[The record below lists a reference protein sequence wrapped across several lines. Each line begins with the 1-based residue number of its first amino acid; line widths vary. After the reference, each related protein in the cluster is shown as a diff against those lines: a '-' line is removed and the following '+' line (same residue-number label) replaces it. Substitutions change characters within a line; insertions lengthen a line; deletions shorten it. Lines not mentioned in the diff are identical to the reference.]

1 MTNQPCRT
9 IVTLMG
15 FYLPGYKA
23 GGPVRSVANLVD
35 ALGGEF
41 SFRILTCDRDLG
53 DTLRYPGVVRNCW
66 MPVGRAKVMYLSKGW
81 GGLVRLI
88 AQLRSLDAS
97 TVLYLNSF
105 FAPRFSILAVVMV
118 WSRLSRPRRVVLAPR
133 GEFSPGAL
141 NLKQKRKD
149 LYFKLSSLLGLYREI
164 IWQASTVLEEADVW
178 RAIRKLSFEPVAS
191 APWAGRNTH
200 GKSNSVKVSTAGD
213 IHVSSV
219 RDHGMRARKR
229 TGQLRPVFL
238 SRISPMKNLLF
249 ALKVLQGV
257 SGDVCFD
264 IYGPVEDLAYWKQ
277 SEEIIETLPPTV
289 KVRYMGMVN
298 HEEVWDV
305 FAQHDLLFLPTF
317 GENFCHVI
325 REALNAGCPVLIS
338 DQTPWRNLQECG
350 AGWDLPLEA
359 PDQFRQIVQ
368 LCVDA
373 GEESYAALRERAAGY
388 ALTAAS
394 DSDNVEEHRRL
405 FVDVASALS
414 EA

>member
-1 MTNQPCRT
+1 MTDKPCHT
-9 IVTLMG
+9 IFTLAG

-23 GGPVRSVANLVD
+23 GGPVRSIANLVE
-35 ALGGEF
+35 ALGDEF
-41 SFRILTCDRDLG
+41 SFKILTVDRDLG
-53 DTLRYPGVVRNCW
+53 DTSRYPGVVRNCW
-66 MPVGRAKVMYLSKGW
+66 VRVGRAEVMYLSKGW
-81 GGLVRLI
+81 SGLVRLI
-88 AQLRSLDAS
+88 ALLRLLDAS

-105 FAPRFSILAVVMV
+105 FAGRFSILAVLMV

-133 GEFSPGAL
+133 GEFSPSAL

-149 LYFKLSSLLGLYREI
+149 LYFRFSSLLGIYREI
-164 IWQASTVLEEADVW
+164 IWHASTALEEADIR
-178 RAIRKLSFEPVAS
+178 RAIRKLSFEPVAT
-191 APWAGRNTH
+191 APSAGRKTH
-200 GKSNSVKVSTAGD
+200 GKSNSVRVPTARD

-219 RDHGMRARKR
+219 RDHGMRPCKR

-264 IYGPVEDLAYWKQ
+264 IYGPVEDMAYWKR
-277 SEEIIETLPPTV
+277 SEEVIEALPPTV

-298 HEEVWDV
+298 HEQVWDV
-305 FAQHDLLFLPTF
+305 FAEHDLLFLPTF

-325 REALNAGCPVLIS
+325 CEALSAGCPVLIS

-350 AGWDLPLEA
+350 AGWDVSLEA
-359 PDQFRQIVQ
+359 PDRFRQIVQ

-373 GEESYAALRERAAGY
+373 DEESYAALRARAAEY
-388 ALTAAS
+388 ARIAAS
-394 DSDNVEEHRRL
+394 HSDNVEENRRL
-405 FVDVASALS
+405 FMDAASELL

>member
-1 MTNQPCRT
+1 
-9 IVTLMG
+9 
-15 FYLPGYKA
+15 
-23 GGPVRSVANLVD
+23 
-35 ALGGEF
+35 
-41 SFRILTCDRDLG
+41 
-53 DTLRYPGVVRNCW
+53 
-66 MPVGRAKVMYLSKGW
+66 MYLSKGW

-305 FAQHDLLFLPTF
+305 FAQHDLLFLP
-317 GENFCHVI
+317 
-325 REALNAGCPVLIS
+325 
-338 DQTPWRNLQECG
+338 NL
-350 AGWDLPLEA
+350 W
-359 PDQFRQIVQ
+359 
-368 LCVDA
+368 
-373 GEESYAALRERAAGY
+373 
-388 ALTAAS
+388 
-394 DSDNVEEHRRL
+394 
-405 FVDVASALS
+405 
-414 EA
+414 